1 VFRNYF
7 KITLRNIGKN
17 KAYSFI
23 NIFGLAVGMAS
34 FIIILLYLNYEL
46 SYDKWDSS
54 LKRVAKVSLVENGDI
69 RQTTQAPLAS
79 LLLEKYPNA
88 EAATCMQ
95 SAGDFEVLLAA
106 GDKKI
111 YQEGM
116 VMADSSFLKVFP
128 YHLIQGNAATALN
141 APNAVILSEELSH
154 KLFGNEN
161 PVGKTIKMYNA
172 VDALVT
178 GIFKNVNAPSHLNT
192 QLIARDIHEKQNKFW
207 ENYSYQTYI
216 KTKLSVSDEQ
226 LEDAINRIYYN
237 ERLKKN
243 SQSFEAYKSGSYQTY
258 LYVDKVQNIHNFPK
272 HGSSNFTIV
281 SVLLI
286 LAVLLLLAGAINFSN
301 LSIAQSIGRAKEVGI
316 RKVLGSAR
324 KQLVFQFMGETALQC
339 LVSLFVA
346 LFIVF
351 FALPYVNESF
361 NLQLHFNGDN
371 ALSISLQIIACLLVV
386 ALLSG
391 LYPSFFLSRFNTTKV
406 LKGDY
411 SRGKG
416 GMLFRNSLIVLQFV
430 FSVFFM
436 VGAIVIKT
444 QMKYMQERDKGFSG
458 AQVMRLQTPQ
468 KTREQG
474 FDAARNELLSIPGVQ
489 YVSKSTKVPGDKE
502 SDTST
507 YQFKYNGELYRMG
520 SVKVSTDY
528 FKTLNIALMQGRL
541 FNDSYADQH
550 TRTAIINETAARTLR
565 LNNPVGK
572 TITFMDCD
580 SVPIQ
585 IAGVVKDFN
594 VQGFETTVQPMV
606 YTIANNACM
615 FQSGGGFLIKL
626 NGPHLQKTIAA
637 IAEAWK
643 KIEPDFP
650 ISYSFLD
657 DNFQRLFIAYLRLE
671 KIITFF
677 TIVAVLIAAMGL
689 FALTAFLAGQRT
701 KEIGIRKVLG
711 ASMSNLTVLLSKDFI
726 KLVFVAVVITTP
738 AAYWAMDK
746 WLQTFAYRIHLGW
759 WIFALAASIITVIAI
774 LTVSTQALKTAMANP
789 VKSLRSE

>member
-1 VFRNYF
+1 MFRNYF
-7 KITLRNIGKN
+7 KITLRNISKN

-23 NIFGLAVGMAS
+23 NIVGLAVGMAS

-95 SAGDFEVLLAA
+95 SAGDYEVLLAA

-111 YQEGM
+111 YQKGM
-116 VMADSSFLKVFP
+116 VTADSSFLKVFP
-128 YHLIQGNAATALN
+128 YHLTQGDAATALN

-161 PVGKTIKMYNA
+161 PVGKTIKRFNV
-172 VDALVT
+172 VDGLVT
-178 GIFKNVNAPSHLNT
+178 GIFKNVNAPSHFNA
-192 QLIARDIHEKQNKFW
+192 QIIARDIHEKQNKFW
-207 ENYSYQTYI
+207 ENYSCQTYI
-216 KTKLSVSDEQ
+216 KTKVLVDDKQ
-226 LEDAINRIYYN
+226 LENAINRIYYE

-243 SQSFEAYKSGSYQTY
+243 SQSFETYKSGAYQTY

-301 LSIAQSIGRAKEVGI
+301 LSIAQSIDRAKEVGI
-316 RKVLGSAR
+316 RKVLGSAK
-324 KQLVFQFMGETALQC
+324 KQLVFQFMGETVLLC
-339 LVSLFVA
+339 FISLFIA
-346 LFIVF
+346 LSIVF
-351 FALPYVNESF
+351 LALPYINKSF
-361 NLQLHFNGDN
+361 NLQLHFDGGNVF
-371 ALSISLQIIACLLVV
+371 AISWQIAACLAIV

-444 QMKYMQERDKGFSG
+444 QMNYMQERDKGFSG

-468 KTREQG
+468 KTREEG

-502 SDTST
+502 ADTST
-507 YQFKYNGELYRMG
+507 YQFKYNGDVYRMG

-528 FKTLNIALMQGRL
+528 FKTLNVALVQGRL

-550 TRTAIINETAARTLR
+550 THTAVINETAARALH
-565 LNNPVGK
+565 LNDPIGK
-572 TITFMDCD
+572 TISFFECEPM
-580 SVPIQ
+580 Q

-594 VQGFETTVQPMV
+594 VQGLETTVQPMV

-615 FQSGGGFLIKL
+615 FQSGGGLLIKL
-626 NGPHLQKTIAA
+626 NGPHLQQTIAGITA
-637 IAEAWK
+637 AWK

-650 ISYSFLD
+650 INYSFLD

-689 FALTAFLAGQRT
+689 FALTAFLAGQRK

-711 ASMSNLTVLLSKDFI
+711 ASMGNLTTLLSKDFM
-726 KLVFVAVVITTP
+726 KLVLIAVIITMP
-738 AAYWAMDK
+738 VAYWAMDK
-746 WLQTFAYRIHLGW
+746 WLQTFAYRIHLEW
-759 WIFALAASIITVIAI
+759 WIFAIAAFIITIIAI
-774 LTVSTQALKTAMANP
+774 LTVSSQALKTAMANP

>member
-1 VFRNYF
+1 VYSNYL
-7 KITLRNIGKN
+7 KIIWRNIFKN

-23 NIFGLAVGMAS
+23 NILGLAVGMAS
-34 FIIILLYLNYEL
+34 FIIILLYFNYEL
-46 SYDKWDSS
+46 SYDKWDNS
-54 LKRVAKVSLVENGDI
+54 LKRVAKVSLVEDGDI
-69 RQTTQAPLAS
+69 RERTQAPLAS

-95 SAGDFEVLLAA
+95 SAGDREVLLAV

-111 YQEGM
+111 YQKGM
-116 VMADSSFLKVFP
+116 VTADSSFLKVFP
-128 YHLIQGNAATALN
+128 YHLVQGDAATALN
-141 APNAVILSEELSH
+141 IPNAVILSEELSH

-161 PVGKTIKMYNA
+161 PVGKTIKRYNI

-178 GIFKNVNAPSHLNT
+178 GIFKNVNAPSHFNT
-192 QLIARDIHEKQNKFW
+192 QIIARDIHEKQNKFW
-207 ENYSYQTYI
+207 ENYSFQTYI
-216 KTKLSVSDEQ
+216 KTKQPVTDEQ
-226 LEDAINRIYYN
+226 LENAINRIYYN
-237 ERLKKN
+237 ERLKKDD
-243 SQSFEAYKSGSYQTY
+243 QSFEAYKKGSYQTY

-272 HGSSNFTIV
+272 HGRSNFTIV

-316 RKVLGSAR
+316 RKVLGSAK
-324 KQLVFQFMGETALQC
+324 KQLVFQFMGETMLQC
-339 LVSLFVA
+339 LISLFIA
-346 LFIVF
+346 LFVVIV
-351 FALPYVNESF
+351 ALPYVNESF
-361 NLQLHFNGDN
+361 NLQLHFNREN
-371 ALSISLQIIACLLVV
+371 AVSISLQIVSCLLIV

-416 GMLFRNSLIVLQFV
+416 GMLFRNSLIVLQFI

-444 QMKYMQERDKGFSG
+444 QMNYMQARDKGFSG

-474 FDAARNELLSIPGVQ
+474 FEAARNILLSIPGVQ
-489 YVSKSTKVPGDKE
+489 YVSKSTAVPGDKE
-502 SDTST
+502 ADTST
-507 YQFKYNGELYRMG
+507 FQFKYNGDVYRLG

-528 FKTLNIALMQGRL
+528 FKTLNIALVQGRL
-541 FNDSYADQH
+541 FNDGYADQH
-550 TRTAIINETAARTLR
+550 TRTAVINETAARALH
-565 LNNPVGK
+565 LSDPVGK
-572 TITFMDCD
+572 TITFFDCD
-580 SVPIQ
+580 SVPVQ

-594 VQGFETTVQPMV
+594 VQGFETNVQPMV

-615 FQSGGGFLIKL
+615 FQSGGGFLVKL
-626 NGPHLQKTIAA
+626 NGPHLQQTIAA

-650 ISYSFLD
+650 INYSFLD
-657 DNFQRLFIAYLRLE
+657 DNFQRLFSAYLRLE

-711 ASMSNLTVLLSKDFI
+711 ASMSNLTTLLSRDFI
-726 KLVFVAVVITTP
+726 RLVFIAVLITMP
-738 AAYWAMDK
+738 VAYWAMDK
-746 WLQTFAYRIHLGW
+746 WLQTFAYRIHLEW
-759 WIFALAASIITVIAI
+759 WIFAMAAFIITVIAI